1 MASFL
6 QNHLNSSL
14 STSTPNLHWT
24 PNLHPSPRRPHF
36 SAKPRVLTFRVTYK
50 CRLGVSSFRCFCSS
64 GTELQNASLQQ
75 RTEPRPF
82 DINLAVILAGFAFEA
97 YTSPP
102 ENFGKRE
109 LDAAGCTTVY
119 LSESFVRETYDGQL
133 FIKLKKGI
141 DLPAMDPWGTS
152 DPYVVFQLDGQIA
165 KSKTKWGTKQPIWN
179 EDFTLN
185 IKEPSTKYVQNK
197 VEKNLSGGPVRSQEE
212 ESVTYAEKKLS
223 ENIQKLLASSSIV
236 SFHQS
241 LVPLNQRVISKIGEK
256 PEGQTLLLRVQTSM
270 SRLVFLLSFKFCRN
284 KLNPKAAQRSS
295 PISEASDFH
304 VCIISPGCT
313 KAAQRS
319 SSTST
324 MQEKASNSG
333 INDKG
338 ISLNGDGPTFRNS
351 SDKSGESDLKK
362 RKRISVLSLAKP
374 TMEKRKLLRRKE
386 KIPTK
391 TTSLL
396 FEASALLVTSNF
408 PPKNPINFGFLLPIS
423 FFLGKIWIKIKAQK
437 TCKSSSLPSPLQ
449 TVS

>member
-1 MASFL
+1 M
-6 QNHLNSSL
+6 
-14 STSTPNLHWT
+14 
-24 PNLHPSPRRPHF
+24 RVKF
-36 SAKPRVLTFRVTYK
+36 S
-50 CRLGVSSFRCFCSS
+50 
-64 GTELQNASLQQ
+64 
-75 RTEPRPF
+75 RTE
-82 DINLAVILAGFAFEA
+82 IL
-97 YTSPP
+97 
-102 ENFGKRE
+102 E
-109 LDAAGCTTVY
+109 LISKY
-119 LSESFVRETYDGQL
+119 LYG
-133 FIKLKKGI
+133 
-141 DLPAMDPWGTS
+141 
-152 DPYVVFQLDGQIA
+152 
-165 KSKTKWGTKQPIWN
+165 
-179 EDFTLN
+179 EDFENVYGVEVANHILLDR
-185 IKEPSTKYVQNK
+185 IKGGAIHLSSNQNK

-212 ESVTYAEKKLS
+212 ESVTYAEKVKALRNIPVSDLKNQSIQKKMKRLNLAEKLRPQFAKRPYVKSEIFNNSKSQKLS